1 MSIYKDPE
9 GYLNFEILASNQ
21 SYKVSAPL
29 YWARDTWHRV
39 KVTFKINGQ
48 VTTDELRLFV
58 DGYERSNLLINGQ
71 INFGSVSDIG
81 AANFGVSI
89 GNQNI
94 SFKDKI
100 NQIYIGSDY
109 SKNGNAYCLIDNLR
123 ISNIARPAYK
133 PYGESLDPA
142 YSSNMQTAFPVTK
155 DLYTTYLLDFNSSI
169 TKNEDFTFIVAKEG
183 SYFDFTVNI
192 FDSFGIVSSSDIVK
206 EILEK
211 LIYSLKPANSKAYLQ
226 YYK

>member
-1 MSIYKDPE
+1 
-9 GYLNFEILASNQ
+9 
-21 SYKVSAPL
+21 
-29 YWARDTWHRV
+29 
-39 KVTFKINGQ
+39 
-48 VTTDELRLFV
+48 
-58 DGYERSNLLINGQ
+58 
-71 INFGSVSDIG
+71 
-81 AANFGVSI
+81 
-89 GNQNI
+89 
-94 SFKDKI
+94 
-100 NQIYIGSDY
+100 
-109 SKNGNAYCLIDNLR
+109 
-123 ISNIARPAYK
+123 
-133 PYGESLDPA
+133 
-142 YSSNMQTAFPVTK
+142 MQTAFPVTK